1 VTRPQS
7 DYCDDILD
15 RIARIEEYVSCGR
28 EIFIQSDLHQDAV
41 IFCFLV
47 IGEAIKRLDDD
58 LTSSHPHIPWRQY
71 ARFRDVL
78 IHQYH
83 NTEIIIAWKASQ
95 EDLPPLKAAITAIL
109 ASLDVSESEA

>member
-7 DYCDDILD
+7 EYCQDILE
-15 RIARIEEYVSCGR
+15 RIERIDEYVSCGR
-28 EIFIQSDLHQDAV
+28 DTFMQSNLHQDAT

-47 IGEAIKRLDDD
+47 IGEAIKQLEDE
-58 LTSSHPHIPWRQY
+58 LTASHPRIPWRLY

-83 NTEIIIAWKASQ
+83 NTDIIIAWRASQ
-95 EDLPPLKAAITAIL
+95 ENLPALKAAITAML
-109 ASLDVSESEA
+109 SSLDDCESAS

>member
-7 DYCDDILD
+7 DYCQDILD

-28 EIFIQSDLHQDAV
+28 DTFMQSPLHQDAV
-41 IFCFLV
+41 KFCFLV

-58 LTSSHPHIPWRQY
+58 LRALHPHIPWRQF

-83 NTEIIIAWKASQ
+83 NTDIIVAWQASQ
-95 EDLPPLKAAITAIL
+95 EDLPPLKAAVAAL
-109 ASLDVSESEA
+109 LSSLDDLEAGA

>member
-1 VTRPQS
+1 MLSKMR
-7 DYCDDILD
+7 
-15 RIARIEEYVSCGR
+15 
-28 EIFIQSDLHQDAV
+28 QDAV

-47 IGEAIKRLDDD
+47 IGEAIKQLDEY

-83 NTEIIIAWKASQ
+83 NTEIEIAWLAARD
-95 EDLPPLKAAITAIL
+95 ELPALKAAIISIL
-109 ASLDVSESEA
+109 SSLDDSAPEA

>member
-1 VTRPQS
+1 MTRPQL
-7 DYCDDILD
+7 DYCHDILE

-28 EIFIQSDLHQDAV
+28 DIFMRSNMRQDAV
-41 IFCFLV
+41 IYCFLV
-47 IGEAIKRLDDD
+47 IGEAIKRLGED

-83 NTEIIIAWKASQ
+83 STEIIIAWQAAQ
-95 EDLPPLKAAITAIL
+95 EELPALKAAIISIV
-109 ASLDVSESEA
+109 ASLDESESGS